1 MRFPGLAA
9 LLFAFTFPA
18 FALAQRYELPKWEEC
33 SDPQLAEAFEK
44 LTGGKIWKVQWIT
57 GAYAQKPDDP
67 PAIHINSAWV
77 LGKPKSTGNRIQ
89 EGVIE
94 HFYRGAVGDPKKGWW
109 PGEPFQWLSG
119 RKADPPAP
127 NCPTRYVLA
136 KPPSGLEKDTGEL
149 AGRIYG
155 VPIFSDSAISAGE
168 ALKLID
174 ATFQLGMTALHASES
189 VPGSEM
195 WDGEKHPD
203 FASLASL
210 ETQGPLF
217 QGLGLPEP
225 APDRRMVGL
234 SQGGNGAIL
243 LFFRQKDGAFQFEQ
257 TAGVDY

>member
-1 MRFPGLAA
+1 M
-9 LLFAFTFPA
+9 
-18 FALAQRYELPKWEEC
+18 
-33 SDPQLAEAFEK
+33 
-44 LTGGKIWKVQWIT
+44 QWIT
-57 GAYAQKPDDP
+57 GAYAQKPDDA

-77 LGKPKSTGNRIQ
+77 LGEPKDAGDRLQ

-94 HFYRGAVGDPKKGWW
+94 HFYRGAARDPKKGWW

-119 RKADPPAP
+119 RKAHPPAP
-127 NCPTRYVLA
+127 YLPTRYVLA
-136 KPPSGLEKDTGEL
+136 RPPSGLEKDGEEL

-155 VPIFSDSAISAGE
+155 IPIFTDPAISAEE
-168 ALKLID
+168 ALKLVD
-174 ATFQLGMTALHASES
+174 ATFQLGMTALRASES
-189 VPGSEM
+189 VPGSDM

-210 ETQGPLF
+210 ETHGPLF